1 VKLYDHF
8 NMYSQKGGTHVV
20 MVFEVMG
27 ENLLNWI
34 ERYNYRGLP
43 PAIVKKIAREVLLGL
58 DYLHTKCK
66 IIHTDLKPEN
76 VLIDQLEPFDM
87 ERIEIEKLH
96 AQQARRLRDIGRLEQ
111 RIVGLKKNAKKRTRL
126 MR

>member
-1 VKLYDHF
+1 
-8 NMYSQKGGTHVV
+8 

-43 PAIVKKIAREVLLGL
+43 TAIVKKIAREVLIGL
-58 DYLHTKCK
+58 DYLHTRCN

-76 VLIDQLEPFDM
+76 VLIDQIEPFDM
-87 ERIEIEKLH
+87 ERIELEKLH
-96 AQQARRLRDIGRLEQ
+96 KQQSKRLRDIYRLET
-111 RIVGLKKNAKKRTRL
+111 RLSNGGLKKNAKKKTK
-126 MR
+126 